1 MIFEIISPRVKPS
14 APDRSAYR
22 LQLLRGG
29 DGRPGGTCEEKSA
42 APAGALGIRRAG
54 AATLRRSGL
63 RRRNIIV
70 VLEKQLFILNS

>member
-29 DGRPGGTCEEKSA
+29 DGRPGGTCEKSA

>member
-1 MIFEIISPRVKPS
+1 MEDQAGLAKK
-14 APDRSAYR
+14 
-22 LQLLRGG
+22 G
-29 DGRPGGTCEEKSA
+29 A

-54 AATLRRSGL
+54 AAALRRSGL